1 VAGGA
6 AYAAHVAS
14 AASTASPGV
23 VVPTKLNPPVVGEL
37 VDRPRLLD
45 TLTDS
50 SARLALI
57 RAPAGWGKTT
67 LVAAWSSAAQEERRF
82 AWVSLDSDDGDP
94 SRFWLYV
101 IRALHDVDPAIGA
114 ASLPLLAAPGTE
126 IESDV
131 LPSLLAELLE
141 LDGRVVLVLD
151 DYHRIRDPSIHEQL
165 TFLID
170 HLPENLSVAITT
182 RVEPPLPVA
191 RLRAAGN
198 LVELDTGSLG
208 FDSGESGLLLNGLLD
223 LRLDQAEI
231 DKLRLR
237 TEGWPAGLYLA
248 ALSLRGTEN
257 PGRFVEEF
265 AGDDRNVVDYLG
277 AEVLAA
283 QRPELREALLRT
295 SILDRFNAA
304 LVEAVADVDDGAALL
319 QEIERD
325 NLFLIPLDTKRRWYR
340 YHHLFQELLR
350 LELSLAE
357 PDLEPELHRRAA
369 ASYLEAG
376 MTDEGIR
383 HTIAAGEGA
392 AATEL
397 IAQNWALTLLA
408 EAGDATIDRW
418 LKLLGEDAVAADFRL
433 CFARCYVELSLGRME
448 EVARWLA
455 MAEDAP
461 IPGPSY
467 EGLSSKAGGLA
478 CVRCAYL
485 WELGDV
491 GGALPPAHEVLE
503 EEGEDSPWR
512 AIGAA
517 VIGLCAGARGD
528 WAEGSK
534 WCREYSRLGAKF
546 GQHLNESS
554 GAGSAAGY
562 EAEAGNWD
570 EAERL
575 ARHSLE
581 ISSRYGMDEH
591 WMTSEAHLA
600 LGLLH
605 IHRGELEQAQPELA
619 RAAEVGGRGAGPV
632 ITAHALLHLT
642 LVRTAL
648 GDREGARAALDEG
661 EGLVASA
668 PDAGPLL
675 PRRLSEAR
683 GKLTAPARKIAPGDE
698 LSERELDV
706 LRLLATEMTQREI
719 GERLYVS
726 LNTVK
731 SHSRAIFRKLG
742 ASGRPE
748 AVARAR
754 ELGLL

>member
-1 VAGGA
+1 
-6 AYAAHVAS
+6 
-14 AASTASPGV
+14 
-23 VVPTKLNPPVVGEL
+23 VVGEL

-45 TLTDS
+45 TLTGS

-67 LVAAWSSAAQEERRF
+67 LASACSSAPEEERRF
-82 AWVSLDSDDGDP
+82 AWVSLDPDDGDP

-101 IRALHDVDPAIGA
+101 VRALQDVDPAIGA
-114 ASLPLLAAPGTE
+114 ASLPLLNAPGTA

-131 LPSLLAELLE
+131 LPSLLTELLD
-141 LDGRVVLVLD
+141 LDMRVVLVLD
-151 DYHRIRDPSIHEQL
+151 DYHRIRNPSIHRQL

-170 HLPENLSVAITT
+170 HLPENIGVAITT
-182 RVEPPLPVA
+182 RVEPPLPIA
-191 RLRAAGN
+191 RLRAAGE
-198 LVELDTGSLG
+198 LVELDAGSLG
-208 FDSGESGLLLNGLLD
+208 FDLGESGLLLNGLLD
-223 LRLDQAEI
+223 LHLDQAAV
-231 DKLRLR
+231 DKLRRR

-248 ALSLRGTEN
+248 ALSLRGAEDRV
-257 PGRFVEEF
+257 RFVDEF

-283 QRPELREALLRT
+283 QRDELREALLRT
-295 SILDRFNAA
+295 SILDKFNAQ
-304 LVEAVADVDDGAALL
+304 LVEAVAEVDDGAGLL

-325 NLFLIPLDTKRRWYR
+325 DLFLVPLDSKRRWYR
-340 YHHLFQELLR
+340 FHHLFQELLR

-357 PDLEPELHRRAA
+357 PDRETELHRRAA
-369 ASYLEAG
+369 AWYLEAG

-383 HTIAAGEGA
+383 HTIAAGDGA
-392 AATEL
+392 EATEL
-397 IAQNWALTLLA
+397 IAQNWAMTLLQ
-408 EAGDATIDRW
+408 EAGDSTIDRW
-418 LKLLGEDAVAADFRL
+418 LELLGEDAVAADFRL
-433 CFARCYVELSLGRME
+433 CFARCYVELSYGRMD

-455 MAEDAP
+455 VAEDAP

-467 EGLSSKAGGLA
+467 EGLTSKAGGLA
-478 CVRCAYL
+478 CVRCSYL

-491 GGALPPAHEVLE
+491 GGALPPAREVLE

-517 VIGLCAGARGD
+517 VIGLCAGANGD

-554 GAGSAAGY
+554 GAGSAAAY

-575 ARHSLE
+575 ARRSLE
-581 ISSRYGMDEH
+581 ISARYGMDEH

-600 LGLLH
+600 LGLLAA
-605 IHRGELEQAQPELA
+605 HRGDLEAAEPELE
-619 RAAEVGGRGAGPV
+619 RSAEVARRGAGPV
-632 ITAHALLHLT
+632 ITAHALLHLA

-648 GDREGARAALDEG
+648 GDREGARAALDEA
-661 EGLVASA
+661 ERLVEAA

-675 PRRLSEAR
+675 PERLAEAR
-683 GKLTAPARKIAPGDE
+683 RKLTAPARKIAPGEE

-706 LRLLATEMTQREI
+706 LRLLATELTQREI

-731 SHSRAIFRKLG
+731 SHSKAIFRKLD

-754 ELGLL
+754 QLGLL